1 MKGYAIIEARPINMI
16 VIVIL
21 IALLLIAAVAVGM
34 FYSKSEFLEE
44 ELSIA
49 RREATENRNRFESEV
64 DKLEKKAHSFQMAY
78 VDLVVT
84 GYWRI
89 GPADMREMVQLSNR
103 IGDMTEGLEGV
114 GGEETKIQ
122 PRVVKTPPKRRK
134 GKGRR

>member
-21 IALLLIAAVAVGM
+21 IALLVIAAVAVGM
-34 FYSKSEFLEE
+34 LYSKSEFLEE
-44 ELSIA
+44 ELVVS
-49 RREATENRNRFESEV
+49 RRDSAETRNMCRSEV
-64 DKLEKKAHSFQMAY
+64 DKLEKRAHSFQTAY

-89 GPADMREMVQLSNR
+89 GPADMREMVQLANR

-114 GGEETKIQ
+114 GGEDIQTKEK
-122 PRVVKTPPKRRK
+122 VLAKSRK
-134 GKGRR
+134 GKGARQ